1 MASQYGKAL
10 MTAEQIFKMVTT
22 RGYLAD
28 LPNVNTCVGT
38 FTNPH
43 LTIDA
48 KGRVTSALNGGAAGP
63 KGDQGKTGPAGV
75 KGDTGPVG
83 AKGPQG
89 LQGATGDGGA
99 RGPEGPAPA
108 PDYRG
113 LVSFDDAKK
122 NETIHGPRATV
133 TAGSALPAGAPVV
146 LNTGAAGV
154 EVVSP
159 PPSGAMPLGLFGV
172 TTAAAAARGDAV
184 TVALPGA
191 FASARRTPVVSR
203 KDGVAVAVPFGVALY
218 TDASDPTKVADAVNG
233 VVVGYAVGGDSG
245 GDKIYVH
252 LRR

>member
-1 MASQYGKAL
+1 
-10 MTAEQIFKMVTT
+10 MTGDQIFKMVTT
-22 RGYLAD
+22 RGYLSD
-28 LPNVNTCVGT
+28 LPNVNTCIGN

-48 KGRVTSALNGGAAGP
+48 KGRVTAAMNGGAAGA
-63 KGDQGKTGPAGV
+63 KGDQGKTGAAGV
-75 KGDTGPVG
+75 NGDTGPAG
-83 AKGPQG
+83 PKGPQG
-89 LQGATGDGGA
+89 PQGATGGVGA
-99 RGPEGPAPA
+99 RGPAGPAA
-108 PDYRG
+108 AVPDYRA
-113 LVSFDDAKK
+113 LVSFDDANK

-146 LNTGAAGV
+146 LNTGAPGL

-218 TDASDPTKVADAVNG
+218 TDATDPTKVADAVNG
-233 VVVGYAVGGDSG
+233 VVVGYAVGADSG